1 MERLLSNLRVRLEER
16 ISPNMMRVIRPFMTV
31 QFVIFMLLG
40 IRTLPYRSAQP
51 HYLTFFIMRFCTGQ
65 PTEINRRTLTF
76 QLLYSIYSQHN
87 NIILFK
93 LSLYVSPT
101 TDT

>member
-1 MERLLSNLRVRLEER
+1 MERFLSNLRVRLEER

-40 IRTLPYRSAQP
+40 IVNTAVSVGTSQC
-51 HYLTFFIMRFCTGQ
+51 FSCTGQ
-65 PTEINRRTLTF
+65 PTAINRRTLTF
-76 QLLYSIYSQHN
+76 QLYIRIYSQHN

>member
-1 MERLLSNLRVRLEER
+1 MERFLSNLRVRLEEH

-40 IRTLPYRSAQP
+40 IVNTAVSVS
-51 HYLTFFIMRFCTGQ
+51 TGQ
-65 PTEINRRTLTF
+65 PTAINRRTLTF
-76 QLLYSIYSQHN
+76 QLYIRIYNQHN